1 MPYLFSCPTCLVLY
15 VLLCLTCLV
24 SYMLSCL
31 TCLISTRSCT
41 SRVLCPTC
49 SRASCVSC
57 PMCSLASRASY
68 STCSRASRAPCPAC
82 FRVSR
87 SLCLTTPTV
96 KQYYKQSLLKEY
108 YYRVFFISDI
118 NLQDP
123 LIYLKLTSLIHQP
136 AFIRKPTLWRG
147 YYTQLRYFHFNH
159 FKTLYQLKNKE

>member
-1 MPYLFSCPTCLVLY
+1 MLIYVPYVFSCPTCLVLY

-31 TCLISTRSCT
+31 RCLISTRSCT

-57 PMCSLASRASY
+57 PMCSLASCASY
-68 STCSRASRAPCPAC
+68 SAC

-87 SLCLTTPTV
+87 SSCLTTPTV
-96 KQYYKQSLLKEY
+96 KQYDKQSLLKEY

-123 LIYLKLTSLIHQP
+123 LIYLNLTSLIHQP
-136 AFIRKPTLWRG
+136 AFIRKPTLWLR
-147 YYTQLRYFHFNH
+147 YYAHLRYFHFNH
-159 FKTLYQLKNKE
+159 FKTLYQLKNK